1 MDKYDIAIIG
11 SGPAGYEGA
20 IVAARAGANVCV
32 IEKGDFGGV
41 CLNTGCIPT
50 KTLVASSKVLR
61 HARRAGE
68 FGIDIDGSVEASPVS
83 LFGRKNR
90 VIDIERRG
98 LEQLVSKSGVAIIR
112 GHASFIDKN
121 TLKVTEESSEYSI
134 YSKNIIIATG
144 SKPAELSF
152 MRYDGDKVVSSEQ
165 FLSLEKI
172 PESLLIVGGG
182 YIGCEF
188 ASLLAPL
195 GVDVTIVEAMPRL
208 LMGVDEEIVAILT
221 REFKKDKIDIRT
233 NSKIAGA
240 KIDDK
245 VTLSLEDGSD
255 ISGDMALV
263 AVGRRP
269 LTDGLDL
276 DKIGI
281 DRHPNGAIK
290 VDNHMKT
297 NVQGVFAVGDVVG
310 NPMLAH
316 VASAE
321 CKVAV
326 SNALG
331 NRLIMDY
338 TVIPAAIYTYPEIAS
353 IGLTEAQAREM
364 GMDVAVGKVELRS
377 LGISHAAGEIAGMAK
392 IVSDSVSE
400 AIAGVH
406 IISERA
412 TDLIHEVAVS
422 MFHGVSS
429 SELSRVIHAHP
440 TFSEIVLEAAQDV
453 HNEAIHVLKKA
464 G

>member
-20 IVAARAGANVCV
+20 IVASRAGANVCI

-61 HARRAGE
+61 HARRAKD
-68 FGIDIDGSVEASPVS
+68 FGIDINGSVEASSES

-90 VIDIERRG
+90 VVDIEKRG
-98 LEQLVSKSGVAIIR
+98 LEQLVSKSGVTIIR

-121 TLKVTEESSEYSI
+121 TLKISNQEGEVSVYAKS
-134 YSKNIIIATG
+134 IIIATG
-144 SKPAELSF
+144 SKPAELPF
-152 MRYDGDKVVSSEQ
+152 MRYDGSRVVSSEQ
-165 FLSLEKI
+165 FLSLEEI
-172 PESLLIVGGG
+172 PRSLIVVGGG

-195 GVDVTIVEAMPRL
+195 GTDITIVEALPRL
-208 LMGVDEEIVAILT
+208 LMGVDDEIVTVLT
-221 REFKKDKIDIRT
+221 REFKKDKINIKT
-233 NSKIAGA
+233 NSKITGA
-240 KIDDK
+240 KIDEK
-245 VTLSLEDGSD
+245 VTLSLKDGSE
-255 ISGDMALV
+255 ITGDLALV

-269 LTDGLDL
+269 LTDGLSL

-290 VDNHMKT
+290 IDNHMKT
-297 NVQGVFAVGDVVG
+297 NVPGVYAVGDVVG

-326 SNALG
+326 SNVLG

-338 TVIPAAIYTYPEIAS
+338 TVIPAAIYTYPEIGS
-353 IGLTEAQAREM
+353 VGLTEAQAREM
-364 GMDVAVGKVELRS
+364 GMDVAVGKVELRN
-377 LGISHAAGEIAGMAK
+377 LGISHAAGEITGMAK

-400 AIAGVH
+400 TIVGVH

-453 HNEAIHVLKKA
+453 NNEAVHVLKKA